1 MGNIVRGGLI
11 QATNV
16 IAPTADTSEMS
27 KEAILKELQTIK
39 DAMNEKHV
47 KLLEEAAAKGC
58 QIVCFQEIFN
68 GPYFC
73 AEHHQ
78 RWYDYAEPIPGPTV
92 DLFSKEAARHGLV
105 LVLPVYEVEMDGV
118 YYNSAVVIDG
128 DK

>member
-47 KLLEEAAAKGC
+47 NLLEEAAAK
-58 QIVCFQEIFN
+58 
-68 GPYFC
+68 
-73 AEHHQ
+73 
-78 RWYDYAEPIPGPTV
+78 
-92 DLFSKEAARHGLV
+92 EAKANLKKR
-105 LVLPVYEVEMDGV
+105 
-118 YYNSAVVIDG
+118 NAA
-128 DK
+128 